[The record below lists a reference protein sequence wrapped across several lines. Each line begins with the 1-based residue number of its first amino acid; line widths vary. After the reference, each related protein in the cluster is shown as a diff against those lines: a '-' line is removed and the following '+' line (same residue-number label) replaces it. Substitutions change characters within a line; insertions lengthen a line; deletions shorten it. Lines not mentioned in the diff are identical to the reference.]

1 MTTIVLVRHAATAWS
16 GQRYSGRGD
25 PPLSDAGRRVAE
37 EVAARLATRLPA
49 GIRIV
54 TSPSRRAHDTAAL
67 LASRVTPSVLEVD
80 ARWQEV
86 DVGDAEGLTFDEVG
100 ARYPD
105 LAAQLA
111 GGDVDIDWP
120 GGETAAALH
129 ERVLAAWTEI
139 LGTERQTVVV
149 SHAGPIR
156 LAIALA
162 TGEDPRQVAF
172 PTPAQA
178 IELDVEPRIA
188 SAVETRGALRR

>member
-25 PPLSDAGRRVAE
+25 PPLTDAGRLAAE
-37 EVAARLATRLPA
+37 EVAGRLASRLPA

-80 ARWQEV
+80 EHWQEV

-100 ARYPD
+100 ARFPD
-105 LAAQLA
+105 LAARLA
-111 GGDVDIDWP
+111 SGEADIDWP
-120 GGETAAALH
+120 GGETAADLH
-129 ERVLAAWTEI
+129 ERVAAAWTEI
-139 LGTERQTVVV
+139 LATDRQTVVV

-156 LAIALA
+156 IAIALA
-162 TGEDPRQVAF
+162 TGRDPRDVAL
-172 PTPAQA
+172 PAPAEA
-178 IELDVEPRIA
+178 IELDVDTRTA
-188 SAVETRGALRR
+188 AAVETRGALRR